1 MQSESDDDEPAEF
14 QSTSDEVEG
23 EDSEHE
29 PVPSYHDV
37 PTWEE
42 AISYM
47 LNPPQAE
54 SGAAH
59 TGAPSRGGDGGG
71 KSQHHRG
78 GRPRSGRGPKGS

>member
-1 MQSESDDDEPAEF
+1 MHAESDEDE
-14 QSTSDEVEG
+14 SVTDEAEG

-29 PVPSYHDV
+29 PVPNYHEV

-47 LNPPQAE
+47 LNPPQGD
-54 SGAAH
+54 SGPSH
-59 TGAPSRGGDGGG
+59 GGAPSKGGEGGG
-71 KSQHHRG
+71 KSHHHHRG